1 MPRANRAHLRAFGA
15 QDARLE
21 PYDTMVRKYTT
32 FAVSAPGHLQ
42 ETFSGA
48 EGEEVRYETMRETPN
63 AELTD
68 RSIRAG
74 DLATTVL
81 DLATYRF
88 SRPGSAM
95 WSHEMLEIVESHP
108 HTNVTFE
115 GDLDG
120 EIARF
125 TFIRDFHYPYLRAF
139 IHDHATRRLNHLTI
153 HVLEPTLVYNNFNNF
168 CHRIQRNG
176 ASFSRHELV
185 NLHAATLL
193 ASDRRLVCVYDIDF
207 YNCEQALRLIH
218 AAVAFL
224 AQRQLISGGSLV
236 AINTRVRGQR
246 LDPAE
251 LVQCMHDSAY
261 QYKLKPIGRLLVSK
275 AESLVAPLY
284 PYRSRRA
291 AEIGASPSALV
302 ASEQG
307 RRSRRV

>member
-1 MPRANRAHLRAFGA
+1 MPRANRAHLH
-15 QDARLE
+15 DARLE

-48 EGEEVRYETMRETPN
+48 EGEEMRYETMRETPN

-74 DLATTVL
+74 DLASTVL

-95 WSHEMLEIVESHP
+95 WPKEMLEIVNSHP
-108 HTNVTFE
+108 HGYVTFE
-115 GDLDG
+115 GNLDG
-120 EIARF
+120 EIAQLTFVRDVYPNLSA
-125 TFIRDFHYPYLRAF
+125 FIRDPR
-139 IHDHATRRLNHLTI
+139 IRRLNHLTI
-153 HVLEPTLVYNNFNNF
+153 DVLEPTLVYNNFRRRM
-168 CHRIQRNG
+168 HEID
-176 ASFSRHELV
+176 ASVSGYELV
-185 NLHAATLL
+185 NLHAAALL
-193 ASDRRLVCVYDIDF
+193 ASDRRLVCVSDIDF

-224 AQRQLISGGSLV
+224 AQKQLISGGSLV
-236 AINTRVRGQR
+236 AINTRDYRFGRER

-284 PYRSRRA
+284 PYRSRRS